1 MKEKDYLALLAKREI
16 QPTAIRILVLQ
27 AMLKAGR
34 SVSLLDLENM
44 LDTVDKSSIF
54 RTITLFLSHHLIH
67 SIDDGTGS
75 FKYAV
80 CSLAKSTTCTLIFIA
95 RVATRHSASRIS
107 LHR

>member
-54 RTITLFLSHHLIH
+54 HHH
-67 SIDDGTGS
+67 PFPFSPPDTQ
-75 FKYAV
+75 
-80 CSLAKSTTCTLIFIA
+80 
-95 RVATRHSASRIS
+95 
-107 LHR
+107 HR

>member
-54 RTITLFLSHHLIH
+54 RTITPFSPP
-67 SIDDGTGS
+67 DTQ
-75 FKYAV
+75 
-80 CSLAKSTTCTLIFIA
+80 
-95 RVATRHSASRIS
+95 
-107 LHR
+107 HR